1 MTSLVASRI
10 IAPTPAEHI
19 TVVTRRISSI
29 DLLHNR
35 VAVAVAVAAATAT
48 ADRIL
53 KTFEMHQGLLQ
64 KITKLDNLFL
74 VR

>member
-35 VAVAVAVAAATAT
+35 VAVAVAAATAT